1 MVFSGLSHYS
11 ADIPIRRCYD
21 FSLSVDPKVLAMV
34 KIYTKTGD
42 DGDTGLFGG
51 LRLSKDNP
59 RIEAYG
65 TIDELNAVLG
75 LVRSC
80 EPPEAIDEVMGNIQ
94 RHLFVIG
101 AELASPGGSVDGMA
115 PTGNAQIKN
124 LENTIDQLEAQLPP
138 LEHFILPGGTSLAA
152 HLHLARTI
160 CRRAE
165 RRLIALLREQQN
177 DSPKAVLVYLN
188 RLGDLLF
195 VLAREANRSA
205 GRADVPWNR
214 ES

>member
-1 MVFSGLSHYS
+1 M
-11 ADIPIRRCYD
+11 A
-21 FSLSVDPKVLAMV
+21 

-51 LRLSKDNP
+51 SRLSKDNP

-80 EPPEAIDEVMGNIQ
+80 CPPEAIDEVMGDIQ

-101 AELASPGGSVDGMA
+101 AELATPGGSVDGMS
-115 PTGNAQIKN
+115 PTGNAQINK
-124 LENTIDQLEAQLPP
+124 LENTIDQFESQLPP

-165 RRLIALLREQQN
+165 RRLIALLREQKN
-177 DSPKAVLVYLN
+177 DSSKAVLVYLN

-214 ES
+214 DS